1 MIAGDSHDYRVDVA
15 VPWMSAYYG
24 VTSPPNLTNILV
36 DRSIED
42 DIDYLRLT
50 IDPKSK
56 SVFSWEQVF
65 VPIVP

>member
-1 MIAGDSHDYRVDVA
+1 MHQF
-15 VPWMSAYYG
+15 YG
-24 VTSPPNLTNILV
+24 VTSPPNLTGIIV

-42 DIDYLRLT
+42 DMDYLRLT

-65 VPIVP
+65 VPIAP